1 MKKNYPNKIAKLL
14 ALALISSTSL
24 LAQVNDE
31 NFDGLAPSLRGLD
44 YTTNGIRF
52 QQISPTS
59 ISQMASLSEPSD
71 FIITPIPSD
80 LGMLFNI
87 DNSGTVNG
95 PNIGAFDY
103 RIGSADGSEFKIES
117 MEADMSAKNPANGY
131 AFTATITGYRD
142 GAVVAT
148 DNIDFTVSDTNGS
161 VSYTKD
167 ANPAANGGV
176 LTFNSDWGTIDEIR
190 FTGGNSSSISLLMV
204 DELDFSMPDALSIE
218 KNSIQ
223 ANFSLYPN
231 PTKGTVNLKLGNAKD
246 TKIKVINTLGQV
258 VYKKDNINNSTFK
271 FELNQPAG
279 IYLIQI
285 ESKGKSKTLKLIKE

>member
-117 MEADMSAKNPANGY
+117 MEADMSAKNPANG
-131 AFTATITGYRD
+131 
-142 GAVVAT
+142 
-148 DNIDFTVSDTNGS
+148 
-161 VSYTKD
+161 
-167 ANPAANGGV
+167 
-176 LTFNSDWGTIDEIR
+176 
-190 FTGGNSSSISLLMV
+190 
-204 DELDFSMPDALSIE
+204 SMPDHWKA
-218 KNSIQ
+218 
-223 ANFSLYPN
+223 PR
-231 PTKGTVNLKLGNAKD
+231 
-246 TKIKVINTLGQV
+246 
-258 VYKKDNINNSTFK
+258 
-271 FELNQPAG
+271 
-279 IYLIQI
+279 
-285 ESKGKSKTLKLIKE
+285 